1 MRNRPYRDHRGVAK
15 YRHEVLAAILR
26 VNERLEVL
34 ATPRSR
40 DPFVGQWAL
49 IGGPVEVDETMEQA
63 IARHMT
69 GHLDGAR
76 PVHVEQV
83 STVSDPA
90 RDPFERTIATAYLAL
105 TLPDGLPE
113 VVGNSWLPVDDLPN
127 MAFDHAQIV
136 SAAARRLRSK
146 TSYTNIVYA
155 LAPEEFTMARLRAIY
170 QAVLG
175 HEVDVTNLGRVLRR
189 RGQIEKTGDVAAP
202 GERGGRPASTW
213 RFIDRRYVV
222 TDPFAVLA
230 PGN

>member
-1 MRNRPYRDHRGVAK
+1 MRNSPYRDHRGVAK

-40 DPFVGQWAL
+40 DPFAGQWAL

-105 TLPDGLPE
+105 TPPDGLPE

-189 RGQIEKTGDVAAP
+189 RGPVSYTHLTLPTNREV
-202 GERGGRPASTW
+202 
-213 RFIDRRYVV
+213 
-222 TDPFAVLA
+222 
-230 PGN
+230 

>member
-26 VNERLEVL
+26 VDERLEVL

-105 TLPDGLPE
+105 TPPDGLPE
-113 VVGNSWLPVDDLPN
+113 VRPGDDLVELQQ
-127 MAFDHAQIV
+127 MV
-136 SAAARRLRSK
+136 AATGAEL
-146 TSYTNIVYA
+146 
-155 LAPEEFTMARLRAIY
+155 
-170 QAVLG
+170 VL
-175 HEVDVTNLGRVLRR
+175 D
-189 RGQIEKTGDVAAP
+189 DVAEHVGSARHDP
-202 GERGGRPASTW
+202 VLLASAYARILERG
-213 RFIDRRYVV
+213 
-222 TDPFAVLA
+222 
-230 PGN
+230 

>member
-26 VNERLEVL
+26 VDERLEVL

-105 TLPDGLPE
+105 TPPDGLPE
-113 VVGNSWLPVDDLPN
+113 MVGNLSLI
-127 MAFDHAQIV
+127 HI
-136 SAAARRLRSK
+136 
-146 TSYTNIVYA
+146 
-155 LAPEEFTMARLRAIY
+155 
-170 QAVLG
+170 
-175 HEVDVTNLGRVLRR
+175 
-189 RGQIEKTGDVAAP
+189 
-202 GERGGRPASTW
+202 
-213 RFIDRRYVV
+213 
-222 TDPFAVLA
+222 
-230 PGN
+230 